1 MTALSADAVPV
12 SAIVQPL
19 TVRLIPT
26 RHFAPPVLGPL
37 VDTEEEQEL
46 LAELEGLT
54 NRRLKAERGNVPAIR
69 REELVYDRAGQSYV
83 NAAFAHSRK
92 GGNRF
97 NDEARGA
104 WYAGFDVRTALEEV
118 AFHRTRELG
127 YIGHFE
133 DSCRYRALHA
143 SFIGRFHDLRG
154 VEPPPACLDAD
165 IATGYPAGQEL
176 AAALIER
183 DSRGLVYPSVRY
195 EGGTCL
201 VAFQPGV
208 IQDVVPGAEWEL
220 RWDGS
225 PDWKA
230 TTV

>member
-1 MTALSADAVPV
+1 MIAVPV

-26 RHFAPPVLGPL
+26 KYYDPPVLGPL
-37 VDTEEEQEL
+37 VDSEDEQDL

-54 NRRLKAERGNVPAIR
+54 NRRLKAERGNVAAIR
-69 REELVYDRAGQSYV
+69 RDELVYDRAGQSYV

-97 NDEARGA
+97 NDAERGA

-118 AFHRTRELG
+118 AFHRTRELR
-127 YIGHFE
+127 YIDHFE

-143 SFIGRFHDLRG
+143 SFIGRFHDLRT

-165 IATGYPAGQEL
+165 IAIGYPAGQEL
-176 AAALIER
+176 AAALIAQ
-183 DSRGLVYPSVRY
+183 DSRGLVYPSVRHD
-195 EGGTCL
+195 GGTCL

-208 IQDVVPGAEWEL
+208 VQDVVPGAEWEL
-220 RWDGS
+220 RWEGS
-225 PDWKA
+225 PDWTA
-230 TTV
+230 STV